1 MKIDEIKTIVEL
13 MSKHDLSEFNIEA
26 EEMQLCIKRG
36 NSSPI
41 TVNNAAMPVGM
52 PAAIAAPVAPTAA
65 PTAAAPVAESPTE
78 AQESIDSPI
87 VGTFYSAPSPEL
99 PVFVSVGDTVTPD
112 TVVCI
117 VEAMKVMN
125 EIKAGKSGEIKKILL
140 SDGTP
145 VEFGQPLFEI
155 V

>member
-41 TVNNAAMPVGM
+41 TVNNAPMPVGM
-52 PAAIAAPVAPTAA
+52 PAM
-65 PTAAAPVAESPTE
+65 AAAPQVVAAAPAVAAEAPVE
-78 AQESIDSPI
+78 AQESIDAPI
-87 VGTFYSAPSPEL
+87 VGTFYSAQSPES
-99 PVFVSVGDTVTPD
+99 PAFVSVGDVVTPD

-125 EIKAGKSGEIKKILL
+125 EIKAEKSGKIKEVLV
-140 SDGTP
+140 DNGQP
-145 VEFGQPLFEI
+145 VEFGQSLFIIE
-155 V
+155 